1 MGNIVK
7 KILVANRG
15 EIALRVVRTAREMGN
30 STVAVYSEQDRNAQ
44 YVQLADESYLLSGDT
59 YASTY
64 LNEDLL
70 IGILHRSGANAV
82 HPGYGFLSEVPSF
95 ADKVEKAGAIWVGPH
110 PQALIDLGDKIT
122 ARRVAKSAQGPPVPG
137 ISEPVRELRTLLDFS
152 HTYGYPVMMK
162 RTDGGGG
169 RGITVVH
176 DDDEMRR
183 FYMNHD
189 AMQGGD
195 LDEYFIEKFID
206 KARNVETQCG
216 RDRFGDFTVYSTR
229 DCSVQRRNQKLV
241 EEAPAP
247 FLPDEVINQLEIFD
261 GDMPVIFYLEDTKQT
276 LAAPRRLYT
285 SGHPLIFQEL
295 KRVVGACNVATK

>member
-15 EIALRVVRTAREMGN
+15 EIALRVVRTAREMGI

-122 ARRVAKSAQGPPVPG
+122 ARRVAKSAQVPPVPG
-137 ISEPVRELRTLLDFS
+137 ISEPVAYRAVAEFPTERF
-152 HTYGYPVMMK
+152 
-162 RTDGGGG
+162 RG
-169 RGITVVH
+169 RPTC
-176 DDDEMRR
+176 RR
-183 FYMNHD
+183 R
-189 AMQGGD
+189 AAARGD
-195 LDEYFIEKFID
+195 L
-206 KARNVETQCG
+206 
-216 RDRFGDFTVYSTR
+216 
-229 DCSVQRRNQKLV
+229 
-241 EEAPAP
+241 
-247 FLPDEVINQLEIFD
+247 
-261 GDMPVIFYLEDTKQT
+261 
-276 LAAPRRLYT
+276 PRVLDAGT
-285 SGHPLIFQEL
+285 S
-295 KRVVGACNVATK
+295 C

>member
-15 EIALRVVRTAREMGN
+15 EIALRVVRTAREMGI

-122 ARRVAKSAQGPPVPG
+122 ARRVAKSAQVPPVPG
-137 ISEPVRELRTLLDFS
+137 ISGARAAHAAGLLAHVRLP
-152 HTYGYPVMMK
+152 G
-162 RTDGGGG
+162 
-169 RGITVVH
+169 
-176 DDDEMRR
+176 DDEAHRR
-183 FYMNHD
+183 RWRPRHHRR
-189 AMQGGD
+189 
-195 LDEYFIEKFID
+195 
-206 KARNVETQCG
+206 AR
-216 RDRFGDFTVYSTR
+216 R
-229 DCSVQRRNQKLV
+229 
-241 EEAPAP
+241 
-247 FLPDEVINQLEIFD
+247 
-261 GDMPVIFYLEDTKQT
+261 
-276 LAAPRRLYT
+276 
-285 SGHPLIFQEL
+285 
-295 KRVVGACNVATK
+295 